1 MHDQPI
7 RRDKERL
14 VPSPEVVRVRKML
27 GVNTEHTNEDYQ
39 AICDRMAA
47 KVEADEA
54 AAPEPLPAIGD
65 GLPPGCPI
73 IPTSSLATEPATWA
87 GRSYTVEEMNRATLE
102 HRNREQARFV
112 EIFRVRHARELLTA
126 QKAKAK
132 PEPLAVRERIIEAIT
147 GADAPLSGSAIAR
160 VLGGKKATVLSA
172 LTELLEA
179 GRLERSSGTR
189 GAYLWAVPTVLDGSQ
204 DGTVP
209 PSSSLPPTGVRGT
222 SHGVTGNHTA
232 LSPTIP
238 EPVSEE
244 AMKVVTIQG
253 TNTQEKAASIVEL
266 LKAGE
271 IEAEDFA
278 VLLKREVPEFVE
290 AYKIAVGQ

>member
-27 GVNTEHTNEDYQ
+27 GLNTERTNEDYQ

-47 KVEADEA
+47 KAVEVEAAE
-54 AAPEPLPAIGD
+54 ESLPAIGE

-73 IPTSSLATEPATWA
+73 IPTPSLATEPIEYA
-87 GRSYTVEEMNRATLE
+87 GRSYTVEGMNRATLE

-126 QKAKAK
+126 QKAEPKA
-132 PEPLAVRERIIEAIT
+132 EPKIQAPDMQERIIGALT
-147 GADAPLSGSAIAR
+147 GADPMSGSAIAR
-160 VLGGKKATVLSA
+160 VLGGKKATVLDSLA
-172 LTELLEA
+172 ELLQD
-179 GRLERSSGTR
+179 GHIERTKVNPKM
-189 GAYLWAVPTVLDGSQ
+189 YLWSLTASGSPRRVVPEGRPPPLKEGWGSY
-204 DGTVP
+204 
-209 PSSSLPPTGVRGT
+209 LP
-222 SHGVTGNHTA
+222 GNHLPGTHA
-232 LSPTIP
+232 EP

-244 AMKVVTIQG
+244 SMKTVTIEG
-253 TNTQEKAASIVEL
+253 TNTKEKAASIIKLME
-266 LKAGE
+266 AGE
-271 IEAEDFA
+271 IEPKDFA